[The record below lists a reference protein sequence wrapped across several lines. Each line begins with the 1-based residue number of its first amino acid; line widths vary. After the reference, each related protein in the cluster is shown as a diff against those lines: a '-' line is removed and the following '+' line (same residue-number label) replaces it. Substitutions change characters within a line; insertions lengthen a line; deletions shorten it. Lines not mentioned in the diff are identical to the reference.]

1 MAHELA
7 TQENGT
13 IAMAYRA
20 GDAAPWHAP
29 ETHPQI
35 VAPGASID
43 TWAEAAGLNYTV
55 ECRPNHRT
63 DGTPI
68 PDSFYI
74 ERTDNNHVTGPYIAG
89 QWQPV
94 QNRAILEVADDIR
107 AKYGHD
113 IITAGALFGGAAAWV
128 QLEAGLSADI
138 GDGDTVTSRP
148 LFTVRHTG
156 RDANT
161 FASVQTR
168 VVCNNTLT
176 FALSETN
183 ADIFRHDHRVALDPA
198 AVETALGLNA
208 ESFGSFVNAA
218 KAMAARA
225 LTDAEAL
232 AYFRAVMRGTEKTAD
247 GGRVIHSEGV
257 RKAFAYYTGQ
267 DFVAIGKEDEN
278 DAARYVS
285 ARLEAIAR
293 NVGAGLPEDITA
305 PPADGINP
313 GHDLATTRGTVWG
326 VLNTVTWLAD
336 QRPVKNRGTA
346 HNVASNLFGD
356 GTGGALKARAH
367 KAALELMTA

>member
-7 TQENGT
+7 TQADGT

-29 ETHPQI
+29 ETNPQI
-35 VAPGASID
+35 VEAGASID

-107 AKYGHD
+107 AKHGHD

-176 FALSETN
+176 FAMSEKE
-183 ADIFRHDHRVALDPA
+183 ADIFRHDHRVALDPE

-208 ESFGSFVNAA
+208 ESFGSFVGAA

-225 LTDAEAL
+225 LTDGEAL
-232 AYFRAVMRGTEKTAD
+232 EYFRAVMRGTEKTTD

-257 RKAFAYYTGQ
+257 RKAFAYCLGR
-267 DFVAIGKEDEN
+267 DFVAVGKEDESE
-278 DAARYVS
+278 AARYVS
-285 ARLEAIAR
+285 ARLDAIAR
-293 NVGAGLPEDITA
+293 NVAAGLPEDITA
-305 PPADGINP
+305 PPAADINP

-326 VLNTVTWLAD
+326 ALNTVTWLAD

-356 GTGGALKARAH
+356 GTGGALKSRAH
-367 KAALELMTA
+367 RAALELMTA

>member
-7 TQENGT
+7 TQADGT

-20 GDAAPWHAP
+20 GDAAPWHAA
-29 ETHPQI
+29 ETTPQI
-35 VAPGASID
+35 VEAGASID
-43 TWAEAAGLNYTV
+43 TWAEAAGLNYNV

-63 DGTPI
+63 DGTAI

-107 AKYGHD
+107 AKHGHD
-113 IITAGALFGGAAAWV
+113 IITAGALFGGESSWV
-128 QLEAGLSADI
+128 QLETGHMEEI
-138 GDGDTVTSRP
+138 GPGDAVASRP
-148 LFTVRHTG
+148 LFVVRHTG

-161 FASVQTR
+161 FARVMER
-168 VVCNNTLT
+168 VVCRNTLAK
-176 FALSETN
+176 ALSEKE
-183 ADIFRHDHRVALDPA
+183 ADIFRHDHRVALDPE

-208 ESFGSFVNAA
+208 ESFGSFVGAA

-232 AYFRAVMRGTEKTAD
+232 EYFRTVMRGTEKTTDA
-247 GGRVIHSEGV
+247 GRVIHSEGV
-257 RKAFAYYTGQ
+257 RKAFAYYLGR
-267 DFVAIGKEDEN
+267 DFVAIGKEDESE
-278 DAARYVS
+278 AARYVS
-285 ARLEAIAR
+285 ARLDAIAR
-293 NVGAGLPEDITA
+293 NVADGLPEDITA
-305 PPADGINP
+305 PPAADINP

-326 VLNTVTWLAD
+326 ALNTVTWLAD

-356 GTGGALKARAH
+356 GTGGALKSRAH

>member
-7 TQENGT
+7 TQADGT

-20 GDAAPWHAP
+20 GDAAPWHAA
-29 ETHPQI
+29 ETKPQ
-35 VAPGASID
+35 VVEAGASID

-107 AKYGHD
+107 AKHGHD
-113 IITAGALFGGAAAWV
+113 IITAGALFGGESSWV
-128 QLEAGLSADI
+128 QLETGHMEEI
-138 GDGDTVTSRP
+138 GPGDAVASRP
-148 LFTVRHTG
+148 LFVVRHTG

-161 FASVQTR
+161 FARVMER
-168 VVCNNTLT
+168 VVCRNTLAK
-176 FALSETN
+176 ALSEKE
-183 ADIFRHDHRVALDPA
+183 ADIFRHDHRVALDPE

-208 ESFGSFVNAA
+208 ESFGSFVGAA

-225 LTDAEAL
+225 LTDGEAL
-232 AYFRAVMRGTEKTAD
+232 EYFRAVMRGTEKTTD

-267 DFVAIGKEDEN
+267 DFVAIGKEDESE
-278 DAARYVS
+278 AARYVS
-285 ARLEAIAR
+285 ARLDAIAR
-293 NVGAGLPEDITA
+293 NVAAGLPEDITA

-326 VLNTVTWLAD
+326 ALNTITWLAD

-356 GTGGALKARAH
+356 GTGGALKSRAH
-367 KAALELMTA
+367 KAALELMSA

>member
-7 TQENGT
+7 TQADGT

-29 ETHPQI
+29 ETNPQI
-35 VAPGASID
+35 VEAGASID

-107 AKYGHD
+107 AKHGHD

-176 FALSETN
+176 FAMSEKE
-183 ADIFRHDHRVALDPA
+183 ADIFRHDHRVALDPE

-208 ESFGSFVNAA
+208 ESFGSFVGAA

-225 LTDAEAL
+225 LTDGEAL
-232 AYFRAVMRGTEKTAD
+232 EYFRAVMRGTEKTTD

-257 RKAFAYYTGQ
+257 RKAFAYYLGR
-267 DFVAIGKEDEN
+267 DFVAVGKEDESE
-278 DAARYVS
+278 AARYVS
-285 ARLEAIAR
+285 ARLDAIAR
-293 NVGAGLPEDITA
+293 NVAAGLPEDITA
-305 PPADGINP
+305 PPAADINP

-326 VLNTVTWLAD
+326 ALNTVTWLAD

-356 GTGGALKARAH
+356 GTGGALKSRAH
-367 KAALELMTA
+367 RAALELMTA

>member
-20 GDAAPWHAP
+20 GDAAPWHAT
-29 ETHPQI
+29 ETNPQI
-35 VAPGASID
+35 VEAGASID

-63 DGTPI
+63 DGSPI

-74 ERTDNNHVTGPYIAG
+74 ERTDNSHVTGPFIAG

-107 AKYGHD
+107 AKHGHD
-113 IITAGALFGGAAAWV
+113 IITAGALFGGESSWV
-128 QLEAGLSADI
+128 QLETGHMEEI
-138 GDGDTVTSRP
+138 GPGDAIASRP
-148 LFTVRHTG
+148 LFVVRHTG

-161 FASVQTR
+161 FARVMER
-168 VVCNNTLT
+168 VVCQNTLAK
-176 FALSETN
+176 ALSEKE
-183 ADIFRHDHRVALDPA
+183 ADIFRHDHRVALDPE

-208 ESFGSFVNAA
+208 ESFGSFVGAA
-218 KAMAARA
+218 KAMAARS
-225 LTDAEAL
+225 LTDGEAL
-232 AYFRAVMRGTEKTAD
+232 EYFRTVMRGTEKTTDA
-247 GGRVIHSEGV
+247 GRVIHSEGV

-267 DFVAIGKEDEN
+267 DFVAIGKEDESE
-278 DAARYVS
+278 AARYVS
-285 ARLEAIAR
+285 ARLDAIGR
-293 NVGAGLPEDITA
+293 NVAAGLPEDITA
-305 PPADGINP
+305 PPAADINP
-313 GHDLATTRGTVWG
+313 GHDLATTRGTIWG
-326 VLNTVTWLAD
+326 ALNTVTWLAD

-346 HNVASNLFGD
+346 HNIASNLFGD
-356 GTGGALKARAH
+356 GTGGALKSRAH

>member
-7 TQENGT
+7 TQEDGT

-20 GDAAPWHAP
+20 GDAAPWHAA
-29 ETHPQI
+29 ETMPQI
-35 VAPGASID
+35 VEAGASID

-63 DGTPI
+63 DGTAI

-74 ERTDNNHVTGPYIAG
+74 ERTDNSHVTGPYIAG

-107 AKYGHD
+107 AKHGHD
-113 IITAGALFGGAAAWV
+113 IITAGALFGGESSWV
-128 QLEAGLSADI
+128 QLETGHMEEVGP
-138 GDGDTVTSRP
+138 GDAIASRP
-148 LFTVRHTG
+148 LFVVRHTG

-161 FASVQTR
+161 FARVMER
-168 VVCNNTLT
+168 VVCQNTLAK
-176 FALSETN
+176 ALSEKE
-183 ADIFRHDHRVALDPA
+183 ADIFRHDHRVALDPE

-208 ESFGSFVNAA
+208 ESFGSFVGAA

-232 AYFRAVMRGTEKTAD
+232 EYFRTVMRGTEKTAD

-267 DFVAIGKEDEN
+267 DFVAIGKEDESE
-278 DAARYVS
+278 AARYVS
-285 ARLEAIAR
+285 ARLDAIAR
-293 NVGAGLPEDITA
+293 NVAAGLPEDITA

-313 GHDLATTRGTVWG
+313 GHDLATTRGTIWG
-326 VLNTVTWLAD
+326 ALNTVTWLAD

-356 GTGGALKARAH
+356 GTGGALKSRAH

>member
-247 GGRVIHSEGV
+247 GGRVIHSEGCGKPSPITPV
-257 RKAFAYYTGQ
+257 R
-267 DFVAIGKEDEN
+267 ISS
-278 DAARYVS
+278 R
-285 ARLEAIAR
+285 
-293 NVGAGLPEDITA
+293 
-305 PPADGINP
+305 
-313 GHDLATTRGTVWG
+313 
-326 VLNTVTWLAD
+326 
-336 QRPVKNRGTA
+336 
-346 HNVASNLFGD
+346 
-356 GTGGALKARAH
+356 
-367 KAALELMTA
+367 